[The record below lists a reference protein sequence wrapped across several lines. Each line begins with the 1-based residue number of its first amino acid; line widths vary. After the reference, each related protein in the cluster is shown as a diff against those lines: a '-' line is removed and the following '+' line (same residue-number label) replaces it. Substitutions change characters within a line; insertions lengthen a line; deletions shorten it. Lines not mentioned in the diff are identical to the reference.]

1 MAGAERYRVLSI
13 PGGHVYTR
21 AIKPDN
27 VTFEPDPDIG
37 GKWWPHPALEAQWWD
52 GGAAVDVCH
61 IHFGF
66 EHQNPRKIDRL
77 IRAIRKSGVA
87 LVVTVH
93 DIDNPHLADP
103 ADQAGH
109 HERIR
114 LLVRGADAVIT
125 LTDHARTRIHEL
137 VGAPVDIT
145 VIPHP
150 LVVTREE
157 RAAVDTVP
165 TRPAVFLKSLRS
177 NVVGDPAFY
186 EALAQAGTAIYI
198 HDVPATQDFRDTLAA
213 RGVDVIAHAP
223 LDDATLYQ
231 AIGSC
236 TAVVLP
242 YLRGTH
248 SGWLEMCRDLG
259 VGVAVPAIGCYA
271 DQADSPEAVATY
283 PAGDGVAAAQ
293 AVRTLADDA
302 PHPYV
307 GDREEQLERIR
318 AAQAAVYKE
327 VVSA

>member
-1 MAGAERYRVLSI
+1 MAEEERYRVLSI
-13 PGGHVYTR
+13 PAGHVYTR

-27 VTFEPDPDIG
+27 VTFEPDPDING
-37 GKWWPHPALEAQWWD
+37 AWWPHPALEAQWWD
-52 GGAAVDVCH
+52 GGAEVDVSH

-66 EHQNPRKIDRL
+66 EHQNPTKIDRL
-77 IRAIRKSGVA
+77 IRAIHKSGVA

-103 ADQAGH
+103 ADQAEH

-114 LLVRGADAVIT
+114 LLVRGANAVIT
-125 LTDHARTRIHEL
+125 LTDHARTRIQEL
-137 VGAPVDIT
+137 VGAPVDVT

-157 RAAVDTVP
+157 KEAVNAVP
-165 TRPAVFLKSLRS
+165 TRPGVFLKSLRS
-177 NVVGDPAFY
+177 NVVKDPAFY
-186 EALAQAGTAIYI
+186 VALAQVGTAIYI
-198 HDVPATQDFRDTLAA
+198 HDEPATQDFRDALAA

-223 LDDATLYQ
+223 MDDDTLYN
-231 AIGSC
+231 AVGGC

-259 VGVAVPAIGCYA
+259 VGVAVPDIGCYA
-271 DQADSPEAVATY
+271 DQADSPDAIATY
-283 PAGDGVAAAQ
+283 PAGDGAAAAQ

-318 AAQAAVYKE
+318 AAHAAIYKE